1 MLLVLPLLTH
11 LFLLPSQVGYLL
23 LDTRKFGVLFALTTD
38 GFAFNLKLSKTTAD
52 FIEFLGHGVALH
64 TKLCCG
70 FVHQVNGFVWQEALG
85 DVTLRELYGSNDGVV
100 LDTHLV
106 VVLVTFLQTTQD
118 ADAGKCV
125 GLIDHDG
132 LESAF
137 QRLVLLEVFL
147 VLVERSGTDASHLTA
162 GQSRLQDVCSIH
174 CAFALTCTNEG
185 VYLVDEEDDAAL
197 TLGHFLDDALQ
208 SLLKLALVHST
219 GHERAHVEAV
229 ELFVLQV
236 LGHISTQ
243 DSVGKSLDYSSLT
256 STWFTYQDRVIFC
269 PSREN
274 LQHTTYLVVSSDD
287 GVELPC
293 PSLVHE
299 IASILLQALLFLLLI
314 WILYHSIILLSP
326 IFNKS
331 CAKPSKH
338 DKMTETTTKC
348 RYKSPHFATSS
359 LIFIYI

>member
-1 MLLVLPLLTH
+1 M
-11 LFLLPSQVGYLL
+11 
-23 LDTRKFGVLFALTTD
+23 
-38 GFAFNLKLSKTTAD
+38 
-52 FIEFLGHGVALH
+52 
-64 TKLCCG
+64 
-70 FVHQVNGFVWQEALG
+70 
-85 DVTLRELYGSNDGVV
+85 
-100 LDTHLV
+100 
-106 VVLVTFLQTTQD
+106 
-118 ADAGKCV
+118 
-125 GLIDHDG
+125 
-132 LESAF
+132 
-137 QRLVLLEVFL
+137 
-147 VLVERSGTDASHLTA
+147 
-162 GQSRLQDVCSIH
+162 
-174 CAFALTCTNEG
+174 
-185 VYLVDEEDDAAL
+185 YLVDEEDDAAL

-348 RYKSPHFATSS
+348 RYKSLYFVIKVSVYLLYNERRVHPFYR
-359 LIFIYI
+359 L

>member
-11 LFLLPSQVGYLL
+11 LFLLPSQVGYLF
-23 LDTRKFGVLFALTTD
+23 LDTRKLGVLFALTTD
-38 GFAFNLKLSKTTAD
+38 GLAFNLKLGKTTAD
-52 FIEFLGHGVALH
+52 FIEFLRHGVALH
-64 TKLCCG
+64 TELCCG
-70 FVHQVNGFVWQEALG
+70 FVHQVDGFIGQEALG

-147 VLVERSGTDASHLTA
+147 VLVERSGTDASHLTT
-162 GQSRLQDVCSIH
+162 GKCRLQDVCSIH
-174 CAFALTCTNEG
+174 RTFAFTGTDQSM
-185 VYLVDEEDDAAL
+185 YLVDKEDDAAL
-197 TLGHFLDDALQ
+197 TLCHFLDDALQ
-208 SLLKLALVHST
+208 PFLELALVHST

-229 ELFVLQV
+229 ELFILQV
-236 LGHISTQ
+236 LGHIATQ
-243 DSVGKSLDYSSLT
+243 DSVGKTFHDGRFT
-256 STWFTYQDRVIFC
+256 RTWFTYQDRVILC

-274 LQHTTYLVVSSDD
+274 LQHATYLVVSSDD

-293 PSLVHE
+293 PSLVNE
-299 IASILLQALLFLLLI
+299 VASILLQALLFLLLI

-331 CAKPSKH
+331 HAKPSKH
-338 DKMTETTTKC
+338 DKMTESTTKC
-348 RYKSPHFATSS
+348 RYKSHCFAT
-359 LIFIYI
+359 